1 MSMDR
6 FPTFRRLG
14 RWSLRILRRTGQV
27 LLVLIVILAIAWTYF
42 NLKYGRELE
51 LEVARWRAQG
61 EPLTYAEIA
70 PRPVPDS
77 ENAAVVYQQ
86 VFQVHFPHGTGIWQ
100 APEPGVVRPPGFA
113 GLTQAELGKLA
124 NFACPRSSSYAVA
137 TEAEVAT
144 WLARSGVVHALKV
157 FEEGSRRPACV
168 FPVNWQDGPG
178 ALFPHLS
185 RFRSAVQLL
194 AAQALLES
202 RRGRRGAAIHWL
214 AVGVRM
220 CRQVGTEP
228 ILIAQ
233 LVRFSMLAILIHPTG
248 QEVLCE
254 TKAISPQISEL
265 AETLAAQDVDTDF
278 HTAMSGERAMNLWLF
293 EFVNSQPL
301 GKIRSLLREGEGLGM
316 NAVWL
321 ALYTSPF
328 GRPLRKH
335 DILAFL
341 HFWDLQAAA
350 MDHPFRESKARFD
363 ALERNS
369 TQFKWIAPL
378 TSYSFP
384 TYGRATKKRDWAKAE
399 IALWRVALALKG
411 YKFAHGRYPAT
422 LADLQRT
429 LDWTIPD
436 DVFSGRPFIYRT
448 EGAGFVVYSI
458 GPDLKDD
465 GGKSQYDEQGKYHE
479 EGDIVWR
486 CGR

>member
-100 APEPGVVRPPGFA
+100 APKPGASASSDFA

-137 TEAEVAT
+137 TEAEVAA
-144 WLARSGVVHALKV
+144 WLARSEVVHALKV

-220 CRQVGTEP
+220 CRQVGAEP
-228 ILIAQ
+228 ILVAQ
-233 LVRFSMLAILIHPTG
+233 LVRYALVGTLINRAG
-248 QEVLCE
+248 REVLSQ
-254 TKAISPQISEL
+254 AAAPSPQMDEL
-265 AETLAAQDVDTDF
+265 AQLLASHDLEGDF
-278 HTAMSGERAMNLWLF
+278 KAAVRGDCALSLWVF
-293 EFVNSQPL
+293 DFCNTQ
-301 GKIRSLLREGEGLGM
+301 
-316 NAVWL
+316 
-321 ALYTSPF
+321 
-328 GRPLRKH
+328 PLRKAMSLSH
-335 DILAFL
+335 EGQDLGMSASFL
-341 HFWDLQAAA
+341 WLYLSPLGMPVRRYDQLMFLRVWDRQAAA
-350 MDHPFRESKARFD
+350 MNRPWRESQPELTAFEPSLDKA
-363 ALERNS
+363 L
-369 TQFKWIAPL
+369 WGAPL
-378 TSYSFP
+378 TRLVFP
-384 TYGRATKKRDWAKAE
+384 VYRRATLKRDQAQAE

-411 YKFAHGRYPAT
+411 YKFAHGQYPAT